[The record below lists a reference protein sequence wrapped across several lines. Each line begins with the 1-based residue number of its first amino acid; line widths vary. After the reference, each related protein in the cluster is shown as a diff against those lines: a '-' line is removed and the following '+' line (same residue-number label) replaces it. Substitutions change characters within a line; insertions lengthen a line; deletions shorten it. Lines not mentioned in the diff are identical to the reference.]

1 MFDKF
6 ANRVR
11 MWHARSGMIS
21 LKGLEIRIS
30 MQQQQQHNLMNS
42 VRSWNTS
49 ISHYL
54 FTHFIQDLC
63 RTIMVCL
70 FTWQLKRK
78 FSAPDTWPIIVAN
91 RTQHSNGHHKI
102 EISFFNVDIGVW
114 AKCHHRGCAHCAH
127 LYLMHTHRPEQT
139 MPMCDAHWLY
149 AFCNLIKTILPY
161 KTGSELN
168 VIGHWKIESLEEP
181 TI

>member
-1 MFDKF
+1 MFD
-6 ANRVR
+6 RETHRLVITC
-11 MWHARSGMIS
+11 SPI
-21 LKGLEIRIS
+21 
-30 MQQQQQHNLMNS
+30 
-42 VRSWNTS
+42 
-49 ISHYL
+49 L
-54 FTHFIQDLC
+54 FKIYVEQLWF
-63 RTIMVCL
+63 V
-70 FTWQLKRK
+70 WQLKRK

-102 EISFFNVDIGVW
+102 EISFFNVDIGVLFPFEQN
-114 AKCHHRGCAHCAH
+114 AITEVVHIV
-127 LYLMHTHRPEQT
+127 HTHRPEQT